1 MLTVQS
7 ATIGYGRTVVARDI
21 NMSVVSGEVVAVLGT
36 NGSGKSTLV
45 RTLLG
50 LQSLLSGEVGWN
62 RDEHSPVAYL
72 SQLDEFDRYF
82 PMDVTTLVSS
92 GSWGQ
97 KRRGLGA
104 SSRVESALAKVDML
118 KFSKTPIHQLSGGQL
133 QRARFARAMVQD
145 SDFIILDEPFS
156 AVDQRREEQFMNLI
170 NSWAHEGRAVL
181 MIMHDLSA
189 ALRLC
194 SRALLLGEGG
204 GDFGKTSEIL
214 SSERLVARGYMSQT
228 QVDVMHEAAHG

>member
-7 ATIGYGRTVVARDI
+7 ATIGYGRTAVVRDI

-36 NGSGKSTLV
+36 NGAGKSTLV

-50 LQSLLSGEVGWN
+50 VQPILTGRVAWDRN
-62 RDEHSPVAYL
+62 EHKPLAYL
-72 SQLDEFDRYF
+72 SQLTDFDRQF
-82 PMDVTTLVSS
+82 PMNVWTLVSS

-97 KRRGLGA
+97 KRGGLSA
-104 SSRVESALAKVDML
+104 KSKVELALAKVDMIQ
-118 KFSKTPIHQLSGGQL
+118 FAKTPIHELSGGQL

-156 AVDQRREEQFMNLI
+156 SVDQRREEQLMNLI
-170 NSWAHEGRAVL
+170 ESWAKEGRAVL

-194 SRALLLGEGG
+194 SRALLMGEGG
-204 GDFGKTSEIL
+204 SDFGATSQIL
-214 SSERLVARGYMSQT
+214 SSERLVARGYMSQA
-228 QVDVMHEAAHG
+228 QVDVMHEAARA